1 MRREMCLPGFN
12 TKAQVLEPG
21 LHRNDHENLMPDT
34 DPSRPDLERSPS
46 VAGERRSQ
54 LAVLIPEAFSEGSL
68 TAPADSL
75 GCD

>member
-1 MRREMCLPGFN
+1 
-12 TKAQVLEPG
+12 
-21 LHRNDHENLMPDT
+21 MPDT
-34 DPSRPDLERSPS
+34 DESRPDLARSPS